1 MLGLKKI
8 GNKAI
13 KVLRAKND
21 NNGEISLFD
30 VKELY
35 DAAFVEK
42 DKARVNLKKFTA
54 LMAKAEQLDFFTARN
69 SCRFNLFNIKRQR
82 NEHSI

>member
-35 DAAFVEK
+35 DAAFAEK
-42 DKARVNLKKFTA
+42 DKARVNLKKFKA
-54 LMAKAEQLDFFTARN
+54 LMAKAEQLDVLYRAQLMQVQPFQYKEVA
-69 SCRFNLFNIKRQR
+69 
-82 NEHSI
+82 